1 MPTRATSKAPAHRH
15 PMRVVTRR
23 TGLSADLLRVWEKRY
38 RVVNPARSSGGRR
51 LYSDADIERLRLL
64 YRATLAGRGIGQVA
78 PLSSQ
83 ALAALVRRDADEE
96 RTDPNGRVSSA
107 DARAVAPAT
116 TEYLADAGRAIER
129 LDAHALEAVL
139 RRAVVALPVATL
151 LDELVAPLLERVG
164 TQWREGTVRPVHG
177 HLAAVVLRRVLDRVI
192 DTASAPG
199 ASPHLIV
206 ATPAGQAH
214 EFGALLTAASAAA
227 EGWRVTYLG
236 AGLPAEDIAEAAVRT
251 RAEAVALSLV
261 YPVGDPAVAHEL
273 RRLRALLPS
282 RVTML
287 AGGAAASA
295 YHAPLDE
302 TGTRRL
308 GDLAELRL
316 MLRALRPRGRNGQGR
331 RGR

>member
-1 MPTRATSKAPAHRH
+1 MPTRVSSKAPVNRH

-23 TGLSADLLRVWEKRY
+23 TGLNADLLRVWEKRY
-38 RVVNPARSSGGRR
+38 EVVKPARSSGGRR

-78 PLSSQ
+78 ALSTQ
-83 ALAALVRRDADEE
+83 ALATLVRRDADAE
-96 RTDPNGRVSSA
+96 RADGNGRVPYT
-107 DARAVAPAT
+107 DAREVAPPTA
-116 TEYLADAGRAIER
+116 EYLADAGRAIER

-151 LDELVAPLLERVG
+151 LDDLVAPLLERVG

-177 HLAAVVLRRVLDRVI
+177 HLATVVLRRVLDRVI

-214 EFGALLTAASAAA
+214 EFGALLTAATAAA

-251 RAEAVALSLV
+251 RARAVALSLV
-261 YPVGDPAVAHEL
+261 YPAGDLAVAHEL
-273 RRLRALLPS
+273 RRLRTLLPD

-295 YHAPLDE
+295 YRAQLDE
-302 TGTRRL
+302 TDIRIL
-308 GDLAELRL
+308 GDLGELRA
-316 MLRALRPRGRNGQGR
+316 MLRALRPRARVAR
-331 RGR
+331 